1 MAEQARGLMDPNS
14 DYYKRLSAG
23 MQRQIGQQSAAQE
36 RGAALRGAWGG
47 LGAGA
52 SPELLATQA
61 DISQAGLEAQGQAE
75 AGLRLQA
82 PQLGMQGLQST
93 FQPQLGYHQLG
104 EGSRQFGAGM
114 GEQARQFGAG
124 LGLQQQ
130 QMAAQAAQQQA
141 QMQQQMAMFNAQAQN
156 QFSMADRQRQ
166 HELMMQQMS
175 GLYG

>member
-1 MAEQARGLMDPNS
+1 MM
-14 DYYKRLSAG
+14 
-23 MQRQIGQQSAAQE
+23 
-36 RGAALRGAWGG
+36 
-47 LGAGA
+47 
-52 SPELLATQA
+52 TTA

-75 AGLRLQA
+75 AGLRLAA

-93 FQPQLGYHQLG
+93 FQPQLGYSQLT
-104 EGSRQFGAGM
+104 EGGRQFGAGM

-130 QMAAQAAQQQA
+130 QMAAQTAQQQA